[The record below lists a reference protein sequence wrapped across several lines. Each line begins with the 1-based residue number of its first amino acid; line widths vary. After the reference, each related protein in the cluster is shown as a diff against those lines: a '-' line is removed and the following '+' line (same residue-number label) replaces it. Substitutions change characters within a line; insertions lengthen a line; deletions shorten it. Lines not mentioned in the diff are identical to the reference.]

1 MVNSRPPRRPL
12 PRILLLRI
20 IIVLAFLTLAG
31 QLWRLQIVQGDT
43 YRWKANN
50 NRFRVVS
57 LQAPRG
63 VIYDRRGYIL
73 ARNRPRHQVAVMPE
87 DLPQEEAEQER
98 VLRRL
103 LRLLQTPLSSEE
115 VTARP
120 DEASS
125 ASAAASTSPAR
136 TPLSLEEM
144 KAKIAEACRGGS
156 FRPVL
161 VNDNVPRDTALVI
174 EEESINLP
182 GVQVLVQPR
191 REYPSGALTSHVI
204 GYTGPIPR
212 ESVDVYTE
220 RGYAPT
226 DQVGLAGLELTFED
240 DLRGQAGHKL
250 IMVDVHGRE
259 VRTVG
264 QPQAPIPGHNLI
276 LTLDLELQQVV
287 EDALRRG
294 VQAANSRSGVAIIMD
309 PRDGAVLAMVSLPTY
324 DNNLFA
330 EGISVE
336 EYAALSEDPDR
347 PLVNHAISGIY
358 PPGSTFKIIP
368 AAAGL
373 EEGVITPRTLLGD
386 GEDGANDGVIWLP
399 NKYFPDDR
407 RQDQPFYCW
416 SHKHGFGHGRINLV
430 QAIAVSCD
438 IFFYQLAG
446 GYYEFEGLGVE
457 TLDEYARLFGLG
469 EVTGIDLPG
478 EHRGLVPDPKWKRL
492 TYAENWVTGDTYN
505 MAIGQGFILAT
516 PLQMLN
522 ATAAVA
528 NDGYLYR
535 PQLVYQITDA
545 DGNVLRAF
553 TPELI
558 RELPIAK
565 EHLALVRE
573 GMYQAVNWEH
583 GTATKAA
590 LPDIAVAGKTGTAEF
605 FIDRNRDGWPDR
617 DAKGNLPTHAWFTA
631 FAPYEDPEIAL
642 VVFIEGGGEG
652 SSAAVPVAA
661 EILRAYFDLQ
671 KARESEPTEAE
682 AVPQPAVEELAVT
695 PPDEARHGQ

>member
-1 MVNSRPPRRPL
+1 ML
-12 PRILLLRI
+12 IG
-20 IIVLAFLTLAG
+20 LAFLVLAG

-43 YRWKANN
+43 YRWKANH

-63 VIYDRRGYIL
+63 VIYDRQGVIL
-73 ARNRPRHQVAVMPE
+73 ARNRPRYQVAVVPE
-87 DLPQEEAEQER
+87 DLPQGGAERER

-103 LRLLQTPLSSEE
+103 LRLL
-115 VTARP
+115 R
-120 DEASS
+120 
-125 ASAAASTSPAR
+125 TSPSTETMQA
-136 TPLSLEEM
+136 TPPSDETSSPSAETLPSLEELE
-144 KAKIAEACRGGS
+144 AQIAEASKGGS
-156 FRPVL
+156 FRPLL
-161 VNDNVPRDTALVI
+161 VSDNVSRDVALVI
-174 EEESINLP
+174 EEEGPDLP
-182 GVQVLVQPR
+182 GVQVIVQPR
-191 REYPSGALTSHVI
+191 REYPSGALTSHII

-212 ESVDVYTE
+212 ESVDAYVE

-226 DQVGLAGLELTFED
+226 DQVGLAGLEFTFED
-240 DLRGQAGHKL
+240 ELRGQAGYRL
-250 IMVDVHGRE
+250 IVVDVHGRE

-264 QPQAPIPGHNLI
+264 QPQMPIPGHNLI
-276 LTLDLELQQVV
+276 LTIDLELQQAA
-287 EDALRRG
+287 EEALRHGLQMAHSRAG
-294 VQAANSRSGVAIIMD
+294 VVIAMD
-309 PRDGAVLAMVSLPTY
+309 PRDGAVLAMVSLPSY

-330 EGISVE
+330 KGISAE

-373 EEGVITPRTLLGD
+373 EEGVITPGALLGD

-399 NKYFPDDR
+399 NKYFPEDR
-407 RQDQPFYCW
+407 QQDQPFYCW
-416 SHKHGFGHGRINLV
+416 SHKYGYGHGRVNLV
-430 QAIAVSCD
+430 QAIALSCD

-446 GYYEFEGLGVE
+446 GYHEFEGLGVE
-457 TLDEYARLFGLG
+457 TLDRYARLFGLG

-478 EHRGLVPDPKWKRL
+478 EHPGLVPDPKWKRL

-528 NDGYLYR
+528 NGGYLYR
-535 PQLVYQITDA
+535 PQLVYQVTDA
-545 DGNVLRAF
+545 EGKVYRAF
-553 TPELI
+553 APELI
-558 RELPIAK
+558 RELPIAP
-565 EHLALVRE
+565 EHLTLVRE

-605 FIDRNRDGWPDR
+605 FIDRNQDGWPDR

-652 SSAAVPVAA
+652 SSTAVPVAA
-661 EILRAYFDLQ
+661 EILQAYFDLQ
-671 KARESEPTEAE
+671 KTREAMEEAGY
-682 AVPQPAVEELAVT
+682 
-695 PPDEARHGQ
+695 GQ